1 MPTNKPQTSQ
11 GTVSESLQRDL
22 IRMKERM
29 AYLPNPL
36 NPIRTLVDF
45 ATGTFIKGVWNG
57 IWSFVTNPH
66 VDYGTSGGGASIQEA
81 IKTREDF
88 QQIMRDNQDRRHNRT
103 TQ

>member
-11 GTVSESLQRDL
+11 GISESIQSDL
-22 IRMKERM
+22 IRVKERM
-29 AYLPNPL
+29 EYLPNPL
-36 NPIRTLVDF
+36 DPIRTLVDF

-66 VDYGTSGGGASIQEA
+66 VDYGTGGSGDPPTTIREA
-81 IKTREDF
+81 KDATQRMVE
-88 QQIMRDNQDRRHNRT
+88 QLRQRH